1 MPEAVQ
7 TRVERNDRSGRKGGG
22 RRRSLLILL
31 SFFLVLLIVAL
42 AAGNWYRTQTSG
54 VGPKT
59 PVTVV
64 VPEGVTGAQVANLLE
79 TNGVIHS
86 TFLFR
91 LALRLRNQ
99 SSGFEAGEYHL
110 TTNMAFS
117 QLISTLQQGPVV
129 HAVSVTIPEGL
140 TVPQTAERLAPSLA
154 GVRRGSF
161 VRAATSGTYSL
172 PPYLPPGKPTV
183 EGFLFPNTYDFLKST
198 TDDTAIK
205 RLLAEFQSEA
215 KDLPWQNAQ
224 KMHLSDYQVV
234 IVASM
239 IEREAKFAADR
250 PKVARVIYNRLARG
264 MRLQVDA
271 TVLYA
276 LGRTTT
282 TITDQD
288 LQVKSPYNTYLH
300 AGLPP
305 TPIASPGLASL
316 RAALDPAPGN
326 WLYYLTVDAAGHERF
341 TASYAQFLAWKS
353 QFLG

>member
-1 MPEAVQ
+1 MPEALQ
-7 TRVERNDRSGRKGGG
+7 TRVERRDQAKRQGGG

-31 SFFLVLLIVAL
+31 AFFLVLVTVAVV
-42 AAGNWYRTQTSG
+42 AGNYYRTQTSG
-54 VGPKT
+54 VGPKV

-64 VPEGVTGAQVANLLE
+64 VPEGVTGAQVADLLE
-79 TNGVIHS
+79 ANGVIHS

-110 TTNMAFS
+110 TTNMGFS
-117 QLISTLQQGPVV
+117 QLIATLQKGPVV
-129 HAVSVTIPEGL
+129 HAVRVTIPEGL
-140 TVPQTAERLAPSLA
+140 TVAQTAERLAPSLD

-172 PPYLPPGKPTV
+172 PPYLPAGKPTV
-183 EGFLFPNTYDFLKST
+183 EGFLFPNTYDFLKDT
-198 TDDTAIK
+198 TDDAAIK
-205 RLLAEFQSEA
+205 RLLAEFQTEA
-215 KDLPWQNAQ
+215 KGLPWQHARTL
-224 KMHLSDYQVV
+224 HVSDYQVV
-234 IVASM
+234 VVASM
-239 IEREAKFAADR
+239 IEREAKFPADR

-264 MRLQVDA
+264 MKLQVDA

-276 LGRTTT
+276 LGRNTT

-316 RAALDPAPGN
+316 RAALSPAVGN
-326 WLYYLTVDAAGHERF
+326 WLYYLAIDTAGHERF
-341 TASYAQFLAWKS
+341 TSSYAQFIAWKN